1 VTKLMEKMHEELVRR
16 NYAETTIHTYERVV
30 EGFRRFLGKRLDH
43 AVPDDLR
50 KYHAHLL
57 GTRKLEPR
65 TVVLH
70 VAAVRFLYCR
80 TLKRRDMKEDLP
92 YPRNYRR
99 KLPVILSQD
108 EVALLINSARNLYH
122 RALIMTVYSCGLR
135 RIEACRLK
143 VGDIDSKRMM
153 IRVTH
158 GKGGVDRDV
167 PLSPALLD
175 TLRQYWR
182 WMRPQTYLFPGTDNG
197 WRVDRPITAKMIWA
211 AVQCA
216 AKRAGITKH
225 VSPHLLRHSY
235 ATHQLEAGVDLKTLQ
250 VLLGHEDL
258 ATTSRYLHLSQ
269 KHLQAVST
277 PLDRI
282 PLNGGISQV
291 PLSRRLRKP
300 E

>member
-1 VTKLMEKMHEELVRR
+1 MREELVRR
-16 NYAETTIHTYERVV
+16 NYAATTIHSYLKAVEHFRSRVDTPIEDV
-30 EGFRRFLGKRLDH
+30 G
-43 AVPDDLR
+43 PDDLR
-50 KYHAHLL
+50 SYHAYLL
-57 GTRKLEPR
+57 GTRKLAVN
-65 TVVLH
+65 TVVLNIC
-70 VAAVRFLYCR
+70 ALRFLYIKV
-80 TLKRRDMKEDLP
+80 LKRRDMKEDLP

-282 PLNGGISQV
+282 PLNGGVSQV

-300 E
+300 G

>member
-1 VTKLMEKMHEELVRR
+1 VIRLIEKMHEELVRR
-16 NYAETTIHTYERVV
+16 NYAENTIHTYERIV
-30 EGFRRFLGKRLDH
+30 EDFRQFIGKRLDH
-43 AVPDDLR
+43 AKGDDIR

-57 GTRKLEPR
+57 GIRKLDPR
-65 TVVLH
+65 TVVQH
-70 VAAVRFLYCR
+70 VAAVRFLYCK
-80 TLKRRDMKEDLP
+80 TLKRRDMREDLP

-99 KLPVILSQD
+99 KLPVILSPD
-108 EVALLINSARNLYH
+108 EVARLIGSARNLYH

-143 VGDIDSKRMM
+143 VSDIDSKRMM

-182 WMRPQTYLFPGTDNG
+182 WMRPQTYLFPGTEKG
-197 WRVDRPITAKMIWA
+197 WRIDKPITAKMIWA

-216 AKRAGITKH
+216 AHRAGINKH
-225 VSPHLLRHSY
+225 VSPHILRHSY

-250 VLLGHEDL
+250 VLLGHDDL

-277 PLDRI
+277 PLERI
-282 PLNGGISQV
+282 AVGNGVAQV
-291 PLSRRLRKP
+291 PLSRKLRKP